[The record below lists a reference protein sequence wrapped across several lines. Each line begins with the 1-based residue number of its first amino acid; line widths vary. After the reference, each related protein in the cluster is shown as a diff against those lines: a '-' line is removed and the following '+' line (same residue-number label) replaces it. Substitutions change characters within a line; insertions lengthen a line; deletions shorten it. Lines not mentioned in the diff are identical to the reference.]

1 MMNPIQTAAGGL
13 RNKRRSWLLATSLA
27 AILPTG
33 ALAQE
38 AAVSAD
44 ADIVVT
50 GSRVAVSGYSAP
62 TPTAVIGG
70 DLIQKQGAA
79 SVAEVLQMEPA
90 FKATRSAGGNA
101 NNFANPGQA
110 TADLRGLGGQ
120 RTLVLVNG
128 ARVVPQAPSNNANVP
143 VTTDLNMIPTNMI
156 DRVEVVTGGASAQY
170 GSDAVAGVVN
180 ILLKRQY
187 EGFEV
192 NASAGIS
199 GQGDNEKYRLG
210 FLGGREFADGKGH
223 LIFSAEQSDSEAI
236 KDLYER
242 DWGRD
247 EYMIVTN
254 SAFAT
259 NGLPANIVATGVHN
273 NNSEGGKILAGAN
286 AAGTAVS
293 SFSLRGFTFNADG
306 TTRPYDA
313 GLLNNGTYQI
323 GGEGR
328 SRNNGSSLIPGVER
342 LTTFARAQYEFSP
355 AATVYIE
362 GGYARTVSDF
372 VGGLPNIASFTVR
385 NDNAFLPQAVKNTM
399 AAQGVT
405 SFTMSKGFYD
415 MGNIQFT
422 TTNET
427 PHATV
432 GIEGDLGGSWS
443 YDAHYSYGE
452 NNFTSEFDNNFM
464 PTRYAF
470 AADSILVNGQIVC
483 RATLPAGAAN
493 SGTYTAA
500 QRAAATGCVPLNIF
514 GPGPNTTTGLAQN
527 WVNVSGKSE
536 VPYTQS
542 SAGVNL
548 RGDIFNTWAGPVAVA
563 IGGEWRRETQKL
575 TADPLSAAGL
585 FLIGNATPFSGKFDV
600 KEGYIEALV
609 PLAKD
614 LAWAHSLDL
623 NGAVRYADYSTAG
636 GQTTWKVG
644 SVWEPI
650 EGYRLRV
657 TRSRDIRAPAIYEL
671 FSPGSTTATAINV
684 NGIAPIVPQNR
695 SIGNLNL
702 RPEVADTLTVGFVVQ
717 PNWLSGLR
725 ASIDYFDIDIT
736 DAIDSLRPDQ
746 IGNGCSAGDQFYCS
760 FITFGPGRVPTA
772 VNAGVQNIA
781 AFQTEGLD
789 AAVSYRKDLAGTNAL
804 TTRLSATYAL
814 HSYINGVDRAGENGQ
829 GNLGA
834 VPRLRANL
842 IETYSN
848 DKVSLSAQ
856 VVYISKGNNDNTFN
870 TIPAL
875 TINKNRIGPQA
886 YLNLFGTYQ
895 LSKTVEIS
903 ASVDNVLDT
912 DPPPSPY
919 AAQGQAVSGIL
930 YDKVGR
936 TFEVGARFKF

>member
-1 MMNPIQTAAGGL
+1 MNSIRTVTGEL
-13 RNKRRSWLLATSLA
+13 RTKRRVWLLATSLA
-27 AILPTG
+27 AIMP
-33 ALAQE
+33 
-38 AAVSAD
+38 AVSYAQQGSSTD

-50 GSRVAVSGYSAP
+50 GSRVATSGYSAP
-62 TPTAVIGG
+62 SPTAVIGG
-70 DLIQKQGAA
+70 DLIEKQGVA

-128 ARVVPQAPSNNANVP
+128 SRVVPQAPSNNANVP

-210 FLGGREFADGKGH
+210 FIGGHDFGGGKGH
-223 LIFSAEQSDSEAI
+223 LVASFEASDSEAI

-273 NNSEGGKILAGAN
+273 NNSLGGKIIAGS
-286 AAGTAVS
+286 GPGGVAVPT
-293 SFSLRGFTFNADG
+293 FSLRGFTFNADG
-306 TTRPYDA
+306 TTRRYDA

-323 GGEGR
+323 GGESL
-328 SRNNGSSLIPGVER
+328 SRNGGSSLVPGVER
-342 LTTFARAQYEFSP
+342 QTAFVRAEYEFSP

-362 GGYARTVSDF
+362 GGFSRSISDF
-372 VGGLPNIASFTVR
+372 MGGLPNIPSFTVQ
-385 NDNAFLPQAVKNTM
+385 NDNAFLPQAVKTTM

-415 MGNIQFT
+415 IGNIKFT

-432 GIEGDLGGSWS
+432 GIEGDLSDSWK

-452 NNFTSEFDNNFM
+452 NRFTSDFDNNFIT
-464 PTRYAF
+464 TRYAF
-470 AADSILVNGQIVC
+470 AADSVLVNGQIVC
-483 RATLPAGAAN
+483 RATLPAGSPGAGA
-493 SGTYTAA
+493 YTAA
-500 QRAAATGCVPLNIF
+500 QRTAATGCVPLNIF
-514 GPGPNTTTGLAQN
+514 GPGPNATTGLAQR
-527 WVNVSGKSE
+527 WVNVSGQSK

-542 SAGVNL
+542 SAAVNL
-548 RGDIFNTWAGPVAVA
+548 RGDLFNTWAGPVAVA
-563 IGGEWRRETQKL
+563 VGGEWRRETQKL

-600 KEGYIEALV
+600 KEGYVEALV

-614 LAWAHSLDL
+614 QVWAHSLDL

-657 TRSRDIRAPAIYEL
+657 TRSRDIRAPAIYEA
-671 FSPGSTTATAINV
+671 FSPGSTVATAITV
-684 NGIAPIVPQNR
+684 NGVSPIVPQNR
-695 SIGNLNL
+695 SIGNPDL
-702 RPEVADTLTVGFVVQ
+702 RPEVADTLTAGFVVQ

-746 IGNGCSAGDQFYCS
+746 IGNGCTAGDQYYCS
-760 FITFGPGRVPTA
+760 FITFGAGRVPTA
-772 VNAGVQNIA
+772 VLAPVQNIS
-781 AFQTEGLD
+781 AFQTKGLD
-789 AAVSYRKDLAGTNAL
+789 AAVSYRKDLGGAAAL
-804 TTRLSATYAL
+804 TTRFSATYAL

-834 VPRLRANL
+834 VPRIRANL
-842 IETYSN
+842 METYSN
-848 DKVSLSAQ
+848 DKLSLTAQ
-856 VVYISKGNNDNTFN
+856 AVYISKGNNDNTFN

-875 TINKNRIGPQA
+875 TINKNRIGAQA

-895 LSKTVEIS
+895 LSKTVELS

-919 AAQGQAVSGIL
+919 ATQGQAVNGIL

-936 TFEVGARFKF
+936 AFEVGARFKF